1 MNPGFAQRSA
11 RCLSAVLGGTAL
23 VFTLAGCGGGDAKR
37 LQEENARLRA
47 EVEALRSQATT
58 PEAASAR
65 EAELKRLQSA
75 AQDAARLRGE
85 VTQLRTAA
93 NDATKLRAENQQ
105 LKSENQ
111 KLRGATAAA
120 EPAPNQPAATPAGTF
135 PRESWTL
142 AGYASPEAAL
152 VSAIYSM
159 QQGNPKQ
166 YFDSLT
172 PEEQLRMTKTW
183 EGKSP
188 EEIAAKH
195 VSDTSKI
202 TGLRVLNQQVV
213 SENEMQMNVFID
225 GVDRAERVS
234 MKRVGNDWKFGGFI
248 REPVKQ

>member
-1 MNPGFAQRSA
+1 MNITRHI
-11 RCLSAVLGGTAL
+11 SAVLGGTAL
-23 VFTLAGCGGGDAKR
+23 IFSLTGCGGGEAKK
-37 LQEENARLRA
+37 LQAENEALRA
-47 EVEALRSQATT
+47 EVEALRAR
-58 PEAASAR
+58 ASTAESDAAR
-65 EAELKRLQSA
+65 EAELKRLQA
-75 AQDAARLRGE
+75 ASQDAARLRGE

-93 NDATKLRAENQQ
+93 KDADKLRAENQQ

-111 KLRGATAAA
+111 KLRGAAVAA
-120 EPAPNQPAATPAGTF
+120 EPAPAVPAPAPTPGSF
-135 PRESWTL
+135 PRESWSQ

-172 PEEQLRMTKTW
+172 PEEQLRMSKAW

-202 TGLRVLNQQVV
+202 TGMKILNTQEISPGQTVLSVYI
-213 SENEMQMNVFID
+213 E
-225 GVDRAERVS
+225 GVDRTEKVN
-234 MKRVGNDWKFGGFI
+234 MQRVGNDWKFGGFI
-248 REPVKQ
+248 RDPK